1 VTGRSAT
8 ATDRHRVR
16 IAVARLRARILA
28 IVFGLIAGTGLS
40 FATAWLTLLGGEVVG
55 PHLGLLRFYFP
66 GYTVTWT
73 GSLLGFF
80 YGFLTGAAIGG
91 LTAWVYNRVLDW
103 RWRRNGEP
111 PSPM

>member
-1 VTGRSAT
+1 MTQRLAKP
-8 ATDRHRVR
+8 DDHRRIR

-28 IVFGLIAGTGLS
+28 TVFGLVTGAGLA
-40 FATAWLTLLGGEVVG
+40 FATAWLTLLGGDEVG

-73 GSLLGFF
+73 GALVGFA
-80 YGFLTGAAIGG
+80 YGFAGGAAVGG

-103 RWRRNGEP
+103 RWQRKGEEP
-111 PSPM
+111 TA